1 MKTQTRIMVVTV
13 MLLVCF
19 VAGCSTTSD
28 IKIRANPQSDYDEPF
43 MPEIRE
49 LATKREGPYIIGNID
64 PPEYDRRVTDIV
76 NRRDRVSPTSESE
89 VQSGTVPIVIW
100 RF

>member
-1 MKTQTRIMVVTV
+1 MKTQIMMAMV

-43 MPEIRE
+43 MEEIKE
-49 LATKREGPYIIGNID
+49 LATKRKHIYLLGETID
-64 PPEYDRRVTDIV
+64 QAEYDRRVTDIV
-76 NRRDRVSPTSESE
+76 NRRDLAYRTSQSE
-89 VQSGTVPIVIW
+89 AQRDVVPFCIVRW
-100 RF
+100 